1 MRGSFF
7 AHAAT
12 GVRRPRAPAKLARM
26 PTSLIIV
33 DDFMTPRDAQ
43 QLREVALRLTY
54 PEQQGAFPGR
64 NSMERIEIDGLDQRA
79 SQLVGER
86 LRPISPLQSHA
97 KFRITLASD
106 VGRAKVHIDQAY
118 WSGIL
123 YLSRP
128 EDCRGGTE
136 FFRHRPTNSDRAP
149 LDDNEMRTMGYE
161 SMQQMHREI
170 IERDSVDDS
179 KWEPT
184 MQAPMR
190 FNRLVLLRPWL
201 WHTAGPAFGDR
212 LENGRLV
219 YLMFFAAG

>member
-1 MRGSFF
+1 
-7 AHAAT
+7 
-12 GVRRPRAPAKLARM
+12 M

-33 DDFMTPRDAQ
+33 DDFLSPRDAQ
-43 QLREVALRLTY
+43 QLREVGLGLTY
-54 PEQQGAFPGR
+54 PEQDGAFPGR
-64 NSMERIEIDGLDQRA
+64 NSLERIEIDGLDEAVSR
-79 SQLVGER
+79 LVGER
-86 LRPISPLQSHA
+86 VVPISPLQSHC
-97 KFRITLASD
+97 KFRMTLATD
-106 VGRAKVHIDQAY
+106 RGRAKVHIDRAY

-136 FFRHRPTNSDRAP
+136 FFRHRPTNTERSPWDERELAA
-149 LDDNEMRTMGYE
+149 MGYS
-161 SMQQMHREI
+161 SMEQMHADI

-179 KWEPT
+179 KWEMT

-212 LENGRLV
+212 MENGRLV
-219 YLMFFAAG
+219 YLMFFGAG

>member
-1 MRGSFF
+1 
-7 AHAAT
+7 
-12 GVRRPRAPAKLARM
+12 M

-33 DDFMTPRDAQ
+33 DDFLSPRDAL
-43 QLREVALRLTY
+43 QLREVGLRLTY

-64 NSMERIEIDGLDQRA
+64 NSLERIEMDGLDQRV
-79 SQLVGER
+79 SELVGER
-86 LRPISPLQSHA
+86 VRPVSPLQSHA
-97 KFRITLASD
+97 KFRMTLAAD

-136 FFRHRPTNSDRAP
+136 FFRHRATNSDRAP
-149 LDDNEMRTMGYE
+149 LDDREMRAMGYD
-161 SMQQMHREI
+161 SMAQMHRDI
-170 IERDSVDDS
+170 IERDSVDES
-179 KWEPT
+179 RWEPT

-190 FNRLVLLRPWL
+190 FNRLILLRPWL

-212 LENGRLV
+212 MENGRLV
-219 YLMFFAAG
+219 YLMFFEAA